1 MKYFFYSFLI
11 PPEAYP
17 GRIGLLLTTLLVL
30 INIFIDVIEH
40 TPTSDGINNVQSWL
54 LTCIMFVVSTL
65 MIYALILCQI
75 QFSIKFG
82 VCKIVPTKRNTLDNI
97 ALIVV
102 PLAFSLYVLSYH
114 VV

>member
-1 MKYFFYSFLI
+1 MI

-82 VCKIVPTKRNTLDNI
+82 VCKIVPTKRNTLDNV